1 MELLELEKR
10 EEFKDGAFL
19 EKKVSG
25 LTELQGE
32 IFENENFSKGDIVL
46 VDNDETLVPTWENF
60 ILRKNF
66 SELRQD
72 SRNFLEMCEE
82 REVEKAIIT
91 NMPRAN
97 HYMNHTT
104 PVFGYDHY
112 FESKLLRKIEF
123 PLTLCLGSLYKET
136 QKSLCEI
143 GAWSMYKQGEGGRI
157 AWIGNSYL
165 DKGFGVRLEKILRE
179 EMDFK
184 GDFYFYKLPYIRSF
198 RNA

>member
-1 MELLELEKR
+1 MELLELEKM
-10 EEFKDGAFL
+10 EEFEEGAFL

-25 LTELQGE
+25 LVELQSE
-32 IFENENFSKGDIVL
+32 IFENEGFSKGDIVL
-46 VDNDETLVPTWENF
+46 VDNDETLVPTLEDF
-60 ILRKNF
+60 VFRKNS

-72 SRNFLEMCEE
+72 TRDFLGMCED

-91 NMPRAN
+91 NMPRLN

-136 QKSLCEI
+136 QKSLYEVA
-143 GAWSMYKQGEGGRI
+143 AWSMYKKGEAGRI

-165 DKGFGVRLEKILRE
+165 DKGFGVRLESILRE
-179 EMDFK
+179 MEFE

-198 RNA
+198 RNV